1 MGCLCPKNVEKIDAS
16 LNEKLNDDEG
26 APVPN
31 IEDLEANHITIG
43 FSKYQDIE
51 QKRKFAE
58 YLLSNDYNV
67 WKAYLGEVKILDDE
81 EFYELFNG
89 NTEFNY
95 SSSRKKEFKQL
106 AQKFEDNHDLII
118 EWYNNEE
125 YWEWILEL
133 WKKNILQKLKS
144 AEDEKEQNTLLSKH
158 KIDPSKWD
166 EKFREHFQIVIESK
180 PIKTLAERMKNYIK
194 ADYGNF
200 DELIKSVNHCKKKV
214 NEKGREESHCNTVL
228 TANLDT
234 TMNKILKEFVPQF
247 VNKIFS
253 QGENIF
259 NETKKKE
266 EEKAINNILEAGLSP
281 EQEKKLIDEVKKIY
295 NKSEGKE
302 DNQKCNKDDEKD
314 VFSSLF
320 EFNKEFEDLEKLGNK
335 FNSEKTDEDYLN
347 PEDEEKEDL
356 KFVRL
361 DIKEKA
367 EVIFSNKMI
376 KHAILGL
383 SLANVSYSVL
393 HLAKTFMDYKRYSQE
408 FTERLN
414 EIKKKFRSHQNEVK
428 VIDDDIDKAIE
439 QIIKCGQNFQSDL
452 DEVEELISEIKD
464 AINGVKNQRNTSI
477 LNIIASSGG
486 VLLGIFGASTT
497 KGTDRLE
504 YVSASLADFLAL
516 VANGVDIYAQ
526 NELLQQ
532 FTQNMEE
539 AKKLQTEI
547 KEEIDKL
554 RVKYEELSTKH
565 FS

>member
-1 MGCLCPKNVEKIDAS
+1 
-16 LNEKLNDDEG
+16 
-26 APVPN
+26 
-31 IEDLEANHITIG
+31 
-43 FSKYQDIE
+43 
-51 QKRKFAE
+51 
-58 YLLSNDYNV
+58 
-67 WKAYLGEVKILDDE
+67 
-81 EFYELFNG
+81 
-89 NTEFNY
+89 
-95 SSSRKKEFKQL
+95 
-106 AQKFEDNHDLII
+106 
-118 EWYNNEE
+118 
-125 YWEWILEL
+125 
-133 WKKNILQKLKS
+133 
-144 AEDEKEQNTLLSKH
+144 
-158 KIDPSKWD
+158 
-166 EKFREHFQIVIESK
+166 
-180 PIKTLAERMKNYIK
+180 
-194 ADYGNF
+194 
-200 DELIKSVNHCKKKV
+200 
-214 NEKGREESHCNTVL
+214 
-228 TANLDT
+228 
-234 TMNKILKEFVPQF
+234 MNKILKEFVPQF

-266 EEKAINNILEAGLSP
+266 EEKAVNNILEAGLSP

-302 DNQKCNKDDEKD
+302 NNQKCNKDDEKD